1 MKLTAMEQMNVCT
14 ATLITS
20 ANFQFLPFSATKE
33 TFLFLLSMVVERL
46 SAQHVI
52 ELV

>member
-20 ANFQFLPFSATKE
+20 ANFQFLPFSATRE
-33 TFLFLLSMVVERL
+33 TFLLSMVVERL